1 MLSFDSLIQSDR
13 FFPEHSPDMEFA
25 TEQDRIRIVQS
36 APVRRLQQKTQ
47 VFPLDVKASVRSRL
61 THSLEVQQAG
71 RQLIFAI
78 RKKQSPDWPL
88 SVVTNLVEMSCL
100 LHDVGNPP
108 FGHFGESVLREWL
121 SQQLDTFY
129 DEALN
134 EQVPSEQWQKVLHP
148 DLCSFDGNAQSLRL
162 VHSLQQLNLTYSQL
176 ACIIKYPRLIDESV
190 FAKESK
196 IGIFISERELIGR
209 LREQLQLPMGIRHPL
224 VFIMEAADDI
234 SYTIADVDDAVDRKL
249 LTLEQALSDLQ
260 TALNSEANEFLQ
272 PMIDDAKVHPQGFFP
287 RFRFLLSN
295 VWVELA
301 ATAYVQHKT
310 NMLNGRFV
318 GHLLEQEHPAID
330 VLNGLKK
337 LARQSIFG
345 RKEVESLELSGYAAM
360 RGVLAAY
367 GELLILPAGKFREL
381 LEGTPNYRLQREMRL
396 CHRLSPRHVKA
407 YLAATAV
414 HQTYF
419 DRFQEQEWYYRVRL
433 LLDFISGMT
442 DTYILEEYKLLYGLA

>member
-1 MLSFDSLIQSDR
+1 MLSFDALIQPDR
-13 FFPEHSPDMEFA
+13 FVDEHSADMEFA

-78 RKKQSPDWPL
+78 RKKQTPDWPL
-88 SVVTNLVEMSCL
+88 SVVTNLVEMACL

-121 SQQLDTFY
+121 SHQLETFY
-129 DEALN
+129 DDVFHEH
-134 EQVPSEQWQKVLHP
+134 PSEQWQRVLHP

-196 IGIFISERELIGR
+196 IGVFISERDVIQK
-209 LREQLQLPMGIRHPL
+209 LRRQLQLPMGIRHPL

-234 SYTIADVDDAVDRKL
+234 SYSIADVDDAVDRKL
-249 LTLEQALSDLQ
+249 LTLEQALHDLQ
-260 TALNSEANEFLQ
+260 ASLNEEANAFIQ
-272 PMIDDAKVHPQGFFP
+272 PIIDDAKQHPQGFFP
-287 RFRFLLSN
+287 HFRYLLSN

-301 ATAYVQHKT
+301 ATAYVQHKE

-318 GHLLEQEHPAID
+318 GHLLEQEHPSID
-330 VLNGLKK
+330 VLNGLKT
-337 LARQSIFG
+337 LARHSIFG
-345 RKEVESLELSGYAAM
+345 RK
-360 RGVLAAY
+360 RGGVSR
-367 GELLILPAGKFREL
+367 IV
-381 LEGTPNYRLQREMRL
+381 RL
-396 CHRLSPRHVKA
+396 CRDARCPVCLWRA
-407 YLAATAV
+407 
-414 HQTYF
+414 
-419 DRFQEQEWYYRVRL
+419 
-433 LLDFISGMT
+433 LDFTRDQISRVVGRQT
-442 DTYILEEYKLLYGLA
+442 KLSTSARNASVSSVVASACKSVSACDSRA